1 MTILVMA
8 DLEMLVL
15 SKAQFDAYDDEFFDR
30 FFTVAEEYHGWVQNY
45 DEAKWLFS
53 DELLD
58 ELQAAFPWN
67 ATSPR
72 LTDLIGPF
80 FEWIQRARARMQLVM
95 LNDLDLDFEL
105 HPNIHAGYVESDY
118 PDLLLVWL
126 NVLGANIESQPNQT
140 LIFSFEGKPNQVAL
154 LHPSHQS
161 SHTFSLIQNQEQ
173 WQAALAESDLWLKHQ
188 LPKDGAYPYVPA
200 ASYRQGDKEFPRQFY
215 PPRRAV
221 AFKDNQGRLWV
232 PDTERGQRHWDVQ
245 CPPFGHRRYFKVSTD
260 GRLLGQNAPC

>member
-30 FFTVAEEYHGWVQNY
+30 FFTVAEQYQGWVQQY

-53 DELLD
+53 DDLLD

-80 FEWIQRARARMQLVM
+80 FEWIQRARARMRLVT
-95 LNDLDLDFEL
+95 LNDLVEFEL
-105 HPNIHAGYVESDY
+105 EPNIHAGYVEQDY
-118 PDLLLVWL
+118 PDLLLIWL
-126 NVLGANIESQPNQT
+126 NVLGTNIEGEAKQT

-154 LHPSHQS
+154 LYPSQQS
-161 SHTFSLIQNQEQ
+161 NQTFPLIRDEGE
-173 WQAALAESDLWLKHQ
+173 WHAALAESDLWLKHQ

-200 ASYRQGDKEFPRQFY
+200 ASYRHGDKEFPRQHY
-215 PPRRAV
+215 APRQAV
-221 AFKDNQGRLWV
+221 AFQDHQGPL
-232 PDTERGQRHWDVQ
+232 
-245 CPPFGHRRYFKVSTD
+245 TD
-260 GRLLGQNAPC
+260 